1 MKKLILSLGFALG
14 VLGGFSA
21 PTQAQKLPVLE
32 FYHGATCP
40 HCHEE
45 KEWFDELKTQ
55 YPDIEIKEFEV
66 WFDADN
72 QKKWAKRMADLGQE
86 PQGVPTNIIE
96 DQVIVGF
103 RPNEILA
110 ALEKSYG
117 PPIAPKA
124 EDNKAP
130 PTTDKKEWEK
140 YLQFSWPVMS
150 FLLGAIDG
158 FNPCAMWSLI
168 VLIGFLL
175 TLEDKRKRWLIGG
188 VFLASSAI
196 LYFGAL
202 LTYLLGFTQ
211 IVGWLS
217 GGAMLWTF
225 RAVGILA
232 IFTGGMALW
241 KFRENN
247 TECDVR
253 DAKAKKTFHEKLNNL
268 LSQEK
273 LSLIL
278 PGIIVLAFSVNA
290 IELLCSFAIPTA
302 FTATLVSGDL
312 SFFQQLLA
320 ISIYDVAYILD
331 DLIVF
336 FIAMWTLNLKLVSHQ
351 AVRWSHFAGGLILLL
366 IGATLLLNP
375 SLLGSWFS

>member
-1 MKKLILSLGFALG
+1 
-14 VLGGFSA
+14 
-21 PTQAQKLPVLE
+21 
-32 FYHGATCP
+32 
-40 HCHEE
+40 
-45 KEWFDELKTQ
+45 
-55 YPDIEIKEFEV
+55 
-66 WFDADN
+66 
-72 QKKWAKRMADLGQE
+72 
-86 PQGVPTNIIE
+86 
-96 DQVIVGF
+96 
-103 RPNEILA
+103 
-110 ALEKSYG
+110 
-117 PPIAPKA
+117 
-124 EDNKAP
+124 
-130 PTTDKKEWEK
+130 
-140 YLQFSWPVMS
+140 
-150 FLLGAIDG
+150 
-158 FNPCAMWSLI
+158 MWSLI